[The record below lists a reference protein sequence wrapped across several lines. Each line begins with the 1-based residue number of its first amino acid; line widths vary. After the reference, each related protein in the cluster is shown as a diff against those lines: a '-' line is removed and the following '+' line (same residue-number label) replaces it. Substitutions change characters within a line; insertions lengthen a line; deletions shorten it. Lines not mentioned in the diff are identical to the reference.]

1 MVGFFYIPMKVLII
15 GFGNMGQTYAGSF
28 ISSGFVNSNDIFIL
42 TRSEIEKKKRFS
54 IPKEN
59 FTKVPTEVLFDVDII
74 ILAVKPQDFNILSNQ
89 IKFFLKEEHLL
100 LSVMAGISI
109 EKIQNS
115 LQVKKVVRSMPNIP
129 TQIGQGI
136 TVFSA
141 SQEIDRKEL
150 FIIQNLI
157 NTTGKSL
164 YVSEETMLNPATAIS
179 GSGPAYVYFFM
190 NAMIK
195 AAEDLGFS
203 NSEATFLVNNTFL
216 GAVQLQSRSNF
227 THEEWINK
235 VTSKGGTT
243 EAALNVFATESVFE
257 NINKAIFEANKR
269 AEDLGK

>member
-1 MVGFFYIPMKVLII
+1 MKVLII

-42 TRSEIEKKKRFS
+42 TRSEIEKKNRFS

-89 IKFFLKEEHLL
+89 IKLFLKEEHLL

-115 LQVKKVVRSMPNIP
+115 LNVTKVVRSMPNIP

-269 AEDLGK
+269 AEELGK

>member
-1 MVGFFYIPMKVLII
+1 MKVLII
-15 GFGNMGQTYAGSF
+15 GFGNMGQTYANSF
-28 ISSGFVNSNDIFIL
+28 IGSGFVNSNDIFVL
-42 TRSEIEKKKRFS
+42 NRSEVEKTKRAS

-59 FTKVPTEVLFDVDII
+59 FTIKSTQALFEVDII
-74 ILAVKPQDFNILSNQ
+74 ILAVKPQDFMVMSHQ
-89 IKFFLKEEHLL
+89 IKPFLNEEHLF

-109 EKIQNS
+109 ERIQNE
-115 LQVKKVVRSMPNIP
+115 LNVEKVVRSMPNIP

-164 YVSEETMLNPATAIS
+164 YVSDEKMLNPATAIS
-179 GSGPAYVYFFM
+179 GSGPAYVYYFM
-190 NAMIK
+190 DAMIK
-195 AAEDLGFS
+195 AAENLGFS
-203 NSEATFLVNNTFL
+203 NSEATFLVNNTYL
-216 GAVQLQSRSNF
+216 GAVQLQSRSNLS
-227 THEEWINK
+227 HEDWINK

-243 EAALNVFATESVFE
+243 EAALDVFANEKVFE
-257 NINKAIFEANKR
+257 NIEKAIKEANKR

>member
-1 MVGFFYIPMKVLII
+1 
-15 GFGNMGQTYAGSF
+15 MGQTYANSF
-28 ISSGFVNSNDIFIL
+28 VNSGFVSPQDIFVL
-42 TRSEIEKKKRFS
+42 SRNEVQKKKQYS

-59 FTKVPTEVLFDVDII
+59 YTVTATKELFDVDII
-74 ILAVKPQDFNILSNQ
+74 ILAVKPQDFNALSYQ
-89 IKFFLKEEHLL
+89 IKTFLTVEHLV

-109 EKIQNS
+109 ERIQKELN
-115 LQVKKVVRSMPNIP
+115 VEKVVRSMPNIP

-141 SQEIDRKEL
+141 SQATDRKEL

-164 YVSEETMLNPATAIS
+164 YVSNEKMLNPATAIS

-195 AAEDLGFS
+195 AAENLGFS
-203 NSEATFLVNNTFL
+203 NSEAIFLVNNTFL
-216 GAVQLQSRSNF
+216 GAVQLQNRSNLG
-227 THEEWINK
+227 HEDWIAK

-243 EAALNVFATESVFE
+243 EAALNVFDNFKVFE
-257 NINKAIFEANKR
+257 SIINGIESANSR
-269 AEDLGK
+269 AEELGE